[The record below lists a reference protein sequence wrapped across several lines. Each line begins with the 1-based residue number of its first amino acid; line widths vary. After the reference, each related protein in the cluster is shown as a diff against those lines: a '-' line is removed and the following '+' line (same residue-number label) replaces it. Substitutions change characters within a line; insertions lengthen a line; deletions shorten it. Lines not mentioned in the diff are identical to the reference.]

1 MKTIILLAGNLLRWS
16 GLRPV
21 TWAVLVGAPVALA
34 VLESR
39 SHPLISALISVSAVL
54 PAAML
59 LGWSSSRT
67 RAYLFR
73 TLSGTLM
80 GPSLLTWTE
89 LIVPSL
95 AGAAAGVVVLLSLSV
110 VNGSMVWQS
119 FVTAC
124 FSALAASST
133 VLLLEE
139 NASTVSARVAMTVFY
154 AAQAM
159 VPADGST
166 TLQVVLFPSH
176 PALSTLWSRGV
187 QTSLHPDVYM
197 GCSVF
202 GALALMLLRR
212 RLSDRG

>member
-1 MKTIILLAGNLLRWS
+1 MRTIVLLTGALLRWS
-16 GLRPV
+16 GRRPV

-39 SHPLISALISVSAVL
+39 SHSLLSALISVGAVL
-54 PAAML
+54 PAAIL

-67 RAYLFR
+67 RAYLYR
-73 TLSGTLM
+73 TLADTLV
-80 GPSLLTWTE
+80 GPSSLTWTE

-110 VNGSMVWQS
+110 VSGNIAWQA
-119 FVTAC
+119 FVTVC

-159 VPADGST
+159 VPANGST
-166 TLQVVLFPSH
+166 ALQVVLFPAH
-176 PALSTLWSRGV
+176 PALSMLWSRGV

-212 RLSDRG
+212 KLSDRD